1 MKNIST
7 YFLAKG
13 NGFYTQYITDASEER
28 FKVALSLCN
37 SASQLLVQRDGQLM
51 YYLYVRQV
59 GSQETFGM
67 CIVVNGMMATN
78 LSRMF
83 DFFEHAY
90 EKVVLKGKV
99 LGLDRQGNPIIIL
112 KDFTTEPLEMGL
124 LEQELQESFAQLQG
138 TIALPPANMATTIT
152 DFRNFELESLTA
164 QEIQQTAWHSWT
176 LIRKQTDYESENFAG
191 YRRRLS
197 DLSHEI
203 ANLEGNKAQL
213 VKQLSQLN
221 REKKQMK
228 WVIAM
233 SCAILIGG
241 IIAFLTINNKNAT
254 ISSQSSQISL
264 QDEEINNQRDNISTL
279 YYEIRHKNYEISSLR
294 AELNSCTVK
303 RDSLTEVLKFLQ
315 NDYQRLKNENA
326 ELIEANRD
334 LYQYYLNH

>member
-1 MKNIST
+1 MKNFST

-13 NGFYTQYITDASEER
+13 NDFYTQYITDASEER
-28 FKVALSLCN
+28 FKVALSLCD
-37 SASQLLVQRDGQLM
+37 SASQLLVQREGQLM

-59 GSQETFGM
+59 GPQETFGM

-83 DFFEHAY
+83 NLFEHAY

-99 LGLDRQGNPIIIL
+99 LGLDRQGNPIIVL

-164 QEIQQTAWHSWT
+164 QEVQQTAWHGWT

-197 DLSHEI
+197 DLSHEV
-203 ANLEGNKAQL
+203 ANLEKNKAL
-213 VKQLSQLN
+213 FAQLSQLYSK
-221 REKKQMK
+221 EKQMK
-228 WVIAM
+228 WKWIGPM
-233 SCAILIGG
+233 SSILLIGG
-241 IIAFLTINNKNAT
+241 IIAFSTIKQQNST
-254 ISSQSSQISL
+254 ISSQRSQISL
-264 QDEEINNQRDNISTL
+264 LNEEINRQRDTISTL
-279 YYEIRHKNYEISSLR
+279 KAKIAYKGYVIPVFREKLSIRRKER
-294 AELNSCTVK
+294 ERLNNHRVITPLNIK
-303 RDSLTEVLKFLQ
+303 EVLSSK
-315 NDYQRLKNENA
+315 
-326 ELIEANRD
+326 
-334 LYQYYLNH
+334 